1 MNIRMLSLAGALAGM
16 LAGSGIAVAHTTAAA
31 PPQVVA
37 QAAMRGDR
45 GSDRDL
51 RQVRRRL
58 EGIIDS
64 LQRDQHDYSGHRVAA
79 IRDLTEARQEIDAAL
94 AADRGH

>member
-1 MNIRMLSLAGALAGM
+1 MNVRMLSLAGALAGT
-16 LAGSGIAVAHTTAAA
+16 LAGGGIAVAQTTAA
-31 PPQVVA
+31 PPPLVA
-37 QAAMRGDR
+37 QAMMRGDR
-45 GSDRDL
+45 ASDRNL

-58 EGIIDS
+58 EGLIDQ

-79 IRDLTEARQEIDAAL
+79 IRDLTQARQEIDAAL

>member
-1 MNIRMLSLAGALAGM
+1 MNIRMLSLAGAVAGM
-16 LAGSGIAVAHTTAAA
+16 LAGGGIAAAQTTSAA

-45 GSDRDL
+45 GSDRNL
-51 RQVRRRL
+51 RAVRRRL

-64 LQRDQHDYSGHRVAA
+64 LQRDQHDYNGHRVAA
-79 IRDLTEARQEIDAAL
+79 IRDLTQARQELDAAL
-94 AADRGH
+94 QADQGH